1 MEVLTE
7 VQKEKL
13 AGLQVWLNL
22 RAGDVLEWRRE
33 LLDRRAVATVE
44 ENRELMIRVMM
55 RQVAE
60 QLGEIPLDH
69 WADQQVRVY
78 VILPLALD
86 RIDDLTRRG
95 CTVTHFQMARQISD
109 AISEALLS
117 VDWLPPAALAEL
129 EQSHALVRDEIDKL
143 IQAGS

>member
-7 VQKEKL
+7 LQKEKL
-13 AGLQVWLNL
+13 AGLQVWLTL

-55 RQVAE
+55 RQCVE
-60 QLGEIPLDH
+60 QLGELPLDQ
-69 WADQQVRVY
+69 WASQQVRVY

-86 RIDDLTRRG
+86 RINDLTRPG
-95 CTVTHFQMARQISD
+95 CTVPHFQMAQKISD
-109 AISEALLS
+109 AISEALLA
-117 VDWLPPAALAEL
+117 VDWLPSWAMAEM
-129 EQSHALVRDEIDKL
+129 EQSHALVRDEISKL
-143 IQAGS
+143 VRAGS

>member
-1 MEVLTE
+1 MEVQTE

-55 RQVAE
+55 RQCVE
-60 QLGEIPLDH
+60 QLGEIPLEQ

-95 CTVTHFQMARQISD
+95 CGANHFRMAQQISD

-117 VDWLPPAALAEL
+117 VDWLPASALAEL

-143 IQAGS
+143 VQAGS